1 MIRKSRYDS
10 TLGTLTILTNENML
24 THVSFGDLH
33 PEIDPI
39 AIDLTHQKIHS
50 WFDLYFSQKH
60 TAIDI
65 PLNPAGTDFQQRV
78 WKTLMQ
84 IPYGTTISYR
94 QMAQRLGDEKVIR
107 AAATA
112 NGANPIAIIIPCH
125 RVIGSDGSMTGY
137 AGGVANKIQLLQLEG
152 AMLF

>member
-1 MIRKSRYDS
+1 MIQKSRYNS

-24 THVSFGDLH
+24 THVSFGDVH
-33 PEIDPI
+33 PEIEAGNKD
-39 AIDLTHQKIHS
+39 AIHQKIHV
-50 WFDLYFSQKH
+50 WFDLYFGGQQ
-60 TAIDI
+60 AVIDF
-65 PLNPAGTDFQQRV
+65 PLNPAGTVFQQRV
-78 WKTLMQ
+78 WEELMR

-112 NGANPIAIIIPCH
+112 NGANPIAIVIPCH

-137 AGGVANKIQLLQLEG
+137 AGGVENKIKLLQLEG